1 MNSKRTNTQAVVPTI
16 LSLLAIFIS
25 YHAPVH
31 AFSSFSLQTQLLKTN
46 TNERPRVP
54 HSLNAHKINGI
65 HENKELKDIQKGIT
79 SLTFAAMIALSST
92 TLTPGVA
99 QAYEDYTD
107 TSDVETVANVIQ
119 SLKDSSGDI
128 AASFKT
134 FESISEIITEGKG
147 VGGMISSCKFDFF

>member
-1 MNSKRTNTQAVVPTI
+1 
-16 LSLLAIFIS
+16 
-25 YHAPVH
+25 VH

-147 VGGMISSCKFDFF
+147 VGGMISSCKFNFF